1 MIRLLSF
8 AASGPFTAC
17 QYTMKSTDCC
27 FCTYVCVCV
36 CYMTTKTKSAC
47 SLKWLSLVGG
57 NERNA
62 WGNNLIN
69 AIHGALIKCISW
81 RCECSTNRLQKQQW
95 WAEKKKKGGNYW
107 KITHCVLCPSP
118 GTVNKCCRS
127 PSGAGTLCRQRP
139 AIASDNIYA
148 HQMQKSLNTRHMNI
162 T

>member
-27 FCTYVCVCV
+27 FCTYVCV

-95 WAEKKKKGGNYW
+95 WAEKKKKVE
-107 KITHCVLCPSP
+107 ITGKLHIVFFVQAP
-118 GTVNKCCRS
+118 GRLTNAVDLRAEQELFAASVPRLHLTIFMHTKC
-127 PSGAGTLCRQRP
+127 
-139 AIASDNIYA
+139 
-148 HQMQKSLNTRHMNI
+148 KKV
-162 T
+162 